1 MICFTQ
7 ITKVNYV
14 DEHAKKILNQILKT
28 SPLRNRLSSNH
39 SVCCPSEASRCCF
52 KTRYQRKWRKI
63 FQNKMLMT
71 INGKESI
78 YWKLLSTMDLKKSN
92 GTLKGRCWLNVLWNK
107 QRQIHRDW
115 RLRKKKDVSLWF
127 SCRAECIKFIGM
139 KHNSDTLERCRPI
152 YTITVSFLYCFIAAL
167 GFRTIIYIYC
177 ISLITRWDSF
187 SLSFILT
194 LNRMV
199 SLLLRRA

>member
-1 MICFTQ
+1 
-7 ITKVNYV
+7 
-14 DEHAKKILNQILKT
+14 
-28 SPLRNRLSSNH
+28 
-39 SVCCPSEASRCCF
+39 
-52 KTRYQRKWRKI
+52 
-63 FQNKMLMT
+63 MT
-71 INGKESI
+71 INGKA
-78 YWKLLSTMDLKKSN
+78 TFHNGLKQSN